1 MRLGKLLGSPQSSF
15 QSRSLGRGQ
24 LAPQLVLLVLP
35 LGIQFAGTVVAI
47 RWLADLQQF
56 PQPIVLPCTIAFVI
70 ACLVGLPIVRW
81 IARRYSHS
89 EQIYTDLQCELAQSD
104 ASLIT
109 AETELRKQAEQ
120 ALSFS
125 QEKFA
130 KVFSASPDFIT
141 ISSLRTGR
149 FVEVNE
155 SFLKAS
161 GYSRTEVLGKTVFE
175 LGAWADHQDRAQ
187 LQTLLAKSG
196 HIKDLEVKLRK
207 KSGEVMI
214 ALLSA
219 EIIELE
225 GEPHMLAVTKDI
237 TDRKQAEAE
246 IHASQKKYQDLVE
259 SANSIILRIDLSGQ
273 IIFLN
278 RYGQQFFG
286 YEESEI
292 IGRNVIGT
300 LIGERPASLQIW
312 QQWIDQMSHSP
323 DQHQDAELENLR
335 SNGQKVW
342 VKWSN
347 KAILNDQGELAE
359 ILAVGFDISDRKQAE
374 AALQE
379 KEQYLRLIL
388 DNIPQQVFWKDTNLQ
403 FLGCNQNWAE
413 AAQIS
418 SPEEVVGK
426 TDYDLVASREI
437 AEQFRAQDRQVIET
451 DTPQLHVISPKLN
464 LVNGKQAWLDISKI
478 PIHDSDRR
486 VIGVLGVIDDI
497 TFRKHAEEALQA
509 EQEKSERLLLNV
521 LPKMIADRLKQG
533 LDILQE
539 PDTPNLIAESFDEV
553 TILFADIVN
562 FTALSSNISASDLV
576 GLLNRIFL
584 VFDDLCEKHGLEK
597 IKTIG
602 DAYMVVGGV
611 PNPQPNHVEA
621 IADMA
626 LDMQRTVTQFITYE
640 GCPISVRIGINSG
653 SVIAGVIGKKKFNYD
668 LWGDAVNSA
677 SRMESHGIAGKIQ
690 VTEATYQR
698 LKDKYCFEPRGAIEV
713 KGKGEMTTYWLIG
726 KK

>member
-1 MRLGKLLGSPQSSF
+1 MRLGKLLVSPQSSIR
-15 QSRSLGRGQ
+15 SRSLGWGQ
-24 LAPQLVLLVLP
+24 IAFYLVLP
-35 LGIQFAGTVVAI
+35 LAVQFGGTVAAL
-47 RWLADLQQF
+47 RWLSAVQL
-56 PQPIVLPCTIAFVI
+56 PVPPIVLPCAIGFVL
-70 ACLVGLPIVRW
+70 AGLVSLPVVRW
-81 IARRYSHS
+81 MARHLEDS
-89 EQIYTDLQCELAQSD
+89 EADPDPPHDLAPSD

-109 AETELRKQAEQ
+109 TETELRKRAEQ

-130 KVFSASPDFIT
+130 KAFSASPDFIT

-149 FVEVNE
+149 FIDVNE

-161 GYSRTEVLGKTVFE
+161 GFSRTEVLGKTVFE

-187 LQTLLAKSG
+187 LQTLLAKEG
-196 HIKDLEVKLRK
+196 HVKDLEVKLRK
-207 KSGEVMI
+207 KSGEVMV

-219 EIIELE
+219 EIIDLD
-225 GEPHMLAVTKDI
+225 GEPHMLSVTKDI
-237 TDRKQAEAE
+237 TDRKRAEAA
-246 IHASQKKYQDLVE
+246 IRASQKKYQDLVE
-259 SANSIILRIDLSGQ
+259 SANSIILRIDLSGR
-273 IIFLN
+273 IVFLN

-300 LIGERPASLQIW
+300 LIWERPESHQIW
-312 QQWIDQMSHSP
+312 QQWIDQMCQSP
-323 DQHQDAELENLR
+323 EHYQDAELENIR

-347 KAILNDQGELAE
+347 KAIVNDEDELAE
-359 ILAVGFDISDRKQAE
+359 ILAVGFDITDRKQAE

-403 FLGCNQNWAE
+403 FLGCNQNWAK
-413 AAQIS
+413 AAQLN
-418 SPEEVVGK
+418 SPEEIIGK
-426 TDYDLVASREI
+426 TDYDLVPSREI

-451 DTPQLHVISPKLN
+451 DTPQLHMISPKLK
-464 LVNGKQAWLDISKI
+464 LANGEQAWLDISKI
-478 PIHDSDRR
+478 PIHDSDRQ

-497 TFRKHAEEALQA
+497 TFRKRAEEALQA

-533 LDILQE
+533 LGILQE
-539 PDTPNLIAESFDEV
+539 PDTPSLIAESFDEV

-584 VFDDLCEKHGLEK
+584 VFDDLCEHHGLEK

-602 DAYMVVGGV
+602 DAYMVVGGL

-626 LDMQRTVTQFITYE
+626 LDMQRVITQFMTYE

-677 SRMESHGIAGKIQ
+677 SRMESHGVAGKIQ

-698 LKDKYCFEPRGAIEV
+698 LKEKYRFESRGAIEV
-713 KGKGEMTTYWLIG
+713 KGKGEMTTYWLLS